1 MRSRTYAIAALIAS
15 LAALPSFARAQAP
28 TDPQIVGI
36 VLAAN
41 KIDIDAGKAAVAKAK
56 DPEVKA
62 FAQQMIT
69 DHSALQK
76 SVMDLGAKLHV
87 TPADSPTADSLK
99 KQAAETATRL
109 KGLSGAAYDKA
120 YIDNEVAYHQ
130 AVIDAVTKTL
140 IPNAQNAELKGAL
153 QGAAPA
159 FVGHL
164 QHAQHIQ
171 STLH

>member
-1 MRSRTYAIAALIAS
+1 
-15 LAALPSFARAQAP
+15 
-28 TDPQIVGI
+28 
-36 VLAAN
+36 
-41 KIDIDAGKAAVAKAK
+41 
-56 DPEVKA
+56 
-62 FAQQMIT
+62 MIT

-87 TPADSPTADSLK
+87 TPADSPAADSLK
-99 KQAAETATRL
+99 KQASETATRL

-140 IPNAQNAELKGAL
+140 IPNAQNAELKSAL

-164 QHAQHIQ
+164 QHAQNIQ
-171 STLH
+171 SALH

>member
-1 MRSRTYAIAALIAS
+1 MRLRI
-15 LAALPSFARAQAP
+15 LAAIVFTTSFVGLPFAVQAQAT

-41 KIDIDAGKAAVAKAK
+41 KIDIDAGKAAVGKAH
-56 DPEVKA
+56 DPQVKA

-76 SVMDLGAKLHV
+76 SVIQLGAKLNV
-87 TPADSPTADSLK
+87 KPADSPTQDSLK

-130 AVIDAVTKTL
+130 AVIDAVTNTL
-140 IPNAQNAELKGAL
+140 IPNAHNPELKSAL

-164 QHAQHIQ
+164 DHAKHIQ
-171 STLH
+171 ATMK